1 MKSYDEFINQTNEGF
16 VGKAA
21 GIINKG
27 MSAARKVGGKIASN
41 MKRPGPP
48 KPNTPV
54 PLKQRMAAGFE
65 KNKNLIKNKQG
76 LPKPAGGGTPT
87 NNRPKPN
94 MPGVRNV
101 MRKPGVKNAMRTAGS
116 LISNVASNVR
126 GKTYTG
132 GGLTKQ
138 FTGQSGLSQAVGK
151 GITDTKINRGTLKSR
166 TLGDTVSRGFNR
178 LLGGKG
184 RAPGDKPNLSKVRN
198 TVAKVNKKFDN
209 KPEPPSGNVTGE
221 GGAPV
226 PKKPQGGGGGGPRIT
241 GDAVET
247 TKTPSS
253 GNASSGGKSKGTGPV
268 TTSVGGSSASS
279 GASSGGGGNVRKT
292 DRSTPSAGAQ
302 DRLDPTT
309 GRRTP
314 SSGSGSGSGSGS
326 TPRRQTSLL
335 DGQGRATP
343 RTPPSRS
350 RVTGSSGGSS
360 NVTTGIGS
368 KIAKGASRVTQGA
381 GDAIKKG
388 AEATANAAGNVV
400 KAGANAAKNKAGELA
415 TTATNKIVST
425 GKGIGK
431 NIKDA
436 AGNKARE
443 VGNRVK
449 KQLNMAKDAAGN
461 KAKQI
466 GKNIKDELKSGA
478 VEASKKIENKVKQGI
493 NQGKKTFS
501 KFKQDSTPASQQ
513 TIDVKA
519 ETVPEKETKQL
530 TGSKTPKQL
539 SGSSPKQLALPAAGQ
554 SSGSSVRP
562 STRGEARR
570 AINNVFRNRRSI
582 GATRN
587 KPIVKKFQRSA
598 AAKSAANIAS
608 KEAKTASAAID
619 PSQKK
624 FASRKRM
631 GESYSYWREEF
642 IWETDKKYPDK
653 IKEIKP
659 MSGKNTITINP
670 EDESS
675 KYKRG
680 Y

>member
-1 MKSYDEFINQTNEGF
+1 MKSYDQFINQTNEGF

-184 RAPGDKPNLSKVRN
+184 RAPGDKPNLNKVRN
-198 TVAKVNKKFDN
+198 TVAKVNKKFD
-209 KPEPPSGNVTGE
+209 KGTPPASGNVTGE
-221 GGAPV
+221 GGDPV

-241 GDAVET
+241 GDSTSST
-247 TKTPSS
+247 TGS
-253 GNASSGGKSKGTGPV
+253 GAQSGGKSKGVGPV
-268 TTSVGGSSASS
+268 TTRVGGSSASS
-279 GASSGGGGNVRKT
+279 SGGGNVRKT
-292 DRSTPSAGAQ
+292 DRPTPSAGAQ

-314 SSGSGSGSGSGS
+314 SSGPGS

-388 AEATANAAGNVV
+388 AEATANAAGNAV
-400 KAGANAAKNKAGELA
+400 KAGANAAKNQAGKLA
-415 TTATNKIVST
+415 TTASNKIVST
-425 GKGIGK
+425 GKKIGT
-431 NIKDA
+431 NIRDA

-449 KQLNMAKDAAGN
+449 KELNMAKNAAGD
-461 KAKQI
+461 KAKKI

-493 NQGKKTFS
+493 NQGKKSFS

-570 AINNVFRNRRSI
+570 AINKVFRNRGQSKSI

-587 KPIVKKFQRSA
+587 KPIVKKFQRSD
-598 AAKSAANIAS
+598 AAKSAANAAS

-619 PSQKK
+619 PSQKQ

>member
-198 TVAKVNKKFDN
+198 TVAKVNKKFD
-209 KPEPPSGNVTGE
+209 KGTPPASGNVTGE
-221 GGAPV
+221 GGVKV
-226 PKKPQGGGGGGPRIT
+226 PRQPKGGGGGGPRIT
-241 GDAVET
+241 GDASDPSGSGSST
-247 TKTPSS
+247 PKTPKTPTGSGSGSSAAAMS
-253 GNASSGGKSKGTGPV
+253 GNRPKGTGSR
-268 TTSVGGSSASS
+268 TTSVGGSSGGSS
-279 GASSGGGGNVRKT
+279 ASSGGGGNVRKT

-314 SSGSGSGSGSGS
+314 SSGSGSGSGS

-388 AEATANAAGNVV
+388 AEATANAAGNAV

-443 VGNRVK
+443 VGNKVK

-466 GKNIKDELKSGA
+466 GKNIH
-478 VEASKKIENKVKQGI
+478 
-493 NQGKKTFS
+493 
-501 KFKQDSTPASQQ
+501 
-513 TIDVKA
+513 
-519 ETVPEKETKQL
+519 
-530 TGSKTPKQL
+530 
-539 SGSSPKQLALPAAGQ
+539 
-554 SSGSSVRP
+554 
-562 STRGEARR
+562 
-570 AINNVFRNRRSI
+570 
-582 GATRN
+582 
-587 KPIVKKFQRSA
+587 
-598 AAKSAANIAS
+598 
-608 KEAKTASAAID
+608 
-619 PSQKK
+619 
-624 FASRKRM
+624 
-631 GESYSYWREEF
+631 
-642 IWETDKKYPDK
+642 
-653 IKEIKP
+653 
-659 MSGKNTITINP
+659 
-670 EDESS
+670 
-675 KYKRG
+675 
-680 Y
+680 